1 MSNKAISFSLISQLR
16 ASPAKRSVACERSQV
31 LPVEAS
37 QTPRHRRPTPVT
49 RNSQLLVSQE
59 VFSRLSNRQISTSVS
74 QLPQIVVANANELSD
89 AR

>member
-1 MSNKAISFSLISQLR
+1 MSNKAIPFSLISQLR

-49 RNSQLLVSQE
+49 RNSQLLVSQ